1 MEVHHHSHLAS
12 GEPHTSRKKGTHYFW
27 EFLMLFLAV
36 FCGFLAEY
44 QLEHKIEK
52 DREKQ
57 YMQSMLKDLEKDTVS
72 INSAIAGNNTLLM
85 GLDTLMNLLASPD
98 KDKANKRDLFL
109 YNLKY
114 TYWFFTVEFSE
125 LTLSQL
131 KNSGGYR
138 LIKSRNVAEGIAGY
152 AQGLEFCRYQFS
164 ELIQYYHKYEE
175 TQKKIFNWELARMA
189 YDWLNKDLANMIRPM
204 EEMEKFVPT
213 GDYILPNAFGYF
225 SQYYSEIL
233 FYFSAIRNLH
243 VYFERQKQK
252 AISLTQLIRE
262 KYKFK

>member
-1 MEVHHHSHLAS
+1 MEVHA
-12 GEPHTSRKKGTHYFW
+12 HTHTPRKKWTHYFW

-57 YMQSMLKDLEKDTVS
+57 YMQSMLKDLGKDTVS
-72 INSAIAGNNTLLM
+72 INRAIAGNNILLK
-85 GLDTLMNLLASPD
+85 GLDTLMDLLTTSGND
-98 KDKANKRDLFL
+98 KMNKRNLFL

-114 TYWFFTVEFSE
+114 TYWYFTVEFSE

-138 LIKSRNVAEGIAGY
+138 LIRNNRVAEGIADY
-152 AQGLEFCRYQFS
+152 AQGLEFCRYEFA
-164 ELIQYYHKYEE
+164 EFTQYYHKYEE
-175 TQKKIFNWELARMA
+175 TQKKIFNWALAKNA
-189 YDWLNKDLANMIRPM
+189 YEWLNKDLTNMLKPI
-204 EEMEKFVPT
+204 EEMEKLVPS
-213 GDYILPNAFGYF
+213 GDYILPNTFVYF

-233 FYFSAIRNLH
+233 FYSSTMKNLH
-243 VYFERQKQK
+243 TYFERQKQK
-252 AISLTQLIRE
+252 AIFLIQLIRNN
-262 KYKFK
+262 YKINN